1 MKTKSSLA
9 VYITIALIVPACS
22 GFRPASKS
30 SVPAAGKQGPAI
42 RVLLSEGLSRAE
54 IKTDGALSV
63 RGPGGLS
70 LFHQGEAGSI
80 TISREQSSLFI
91 RQEPGGNVSSSD
103 LEVYLIPDRN
113 TLLSVDGI
121 TYRGRIEVYPAGNG
135 LQVINV
141 LGLEQYLE
149 GVVPHE
155 LGNPGPHGYAAL
167 EAQAVAARTYAMSR
181 MRIRQSQPFDVYASV
196 QDQVYQGTKGAFELA
211 SSAIEKTR
219 GKVLDY
225 NGELVQA
232 YYCANC
238 GGHTSDIRRVW
249 PNRQPAPYL
258 TGVRDR
264 AAVSKE
270 TCCREGRR
278 FRWRY
283 SFSGRE
289 LGEIIRRTLPRELD
303 IPANSIGSL
312 RDLRILE
319 RSASGRVSAIE
330 IVTDGG
336 IFRVSGDRI
345 RWVFMIDLDRGQILR
360 STLFDID
367 KTMDGGTISF
377 VTFSGGGNGHG
388 VGMCQDGAIGM
399 AKSGY
404 TYKMILTHYY
414 PGCRIVSSY

>member
-1 MKTKSSLA
+1 MKPKASLA
-9 VYITIALIVPACS
+9 VYIMIALILPACS
-22 GFRPASKS
+22 GIRPASKATI
-30 SVPAAGKQGPAI
+30 PAARKQGPEI
-42 RVLLSEGLSRAE
+42 RVLLSEGRSRVE
-54 IKTDGALSV
+54 IKTDGPLSV

-70 LFHQGEAGSI
+70 LLRQAEAGSI
-80 TISREQSSLFI
+80 TVSREQSSLYI
-91 RQEPGGNVSSSD
+91 RQEPGGNVSASE
-103 LEVYLIPDRN
+103 LEVYLIPERN

-121 TYRGRIEVYPAGNG
+121 AYHGRIELHPAGNG

-155 LGNPGPHGYAAL
+155 LGNPGPHGFAAL

-181 MRIRQSQPFDVYASV
+181 IRARRNMLFDVYASV
-196 QDQVYQGTKGAFELA
+196 QDQVYQGTKGSFELA
-211 SSAIEKTR
+211 GSAIQKTR

-225 NGELVQA
+225 NGELVYA

-249 PNRQPAPYL
+249 PDREPAPYL
-258 TGVRDR
+258 TGIRDR
-264 AAVSKE
+264 AAPSKA

-289 LGEIIRRTLPRELD
+289 LGEIIRRTLPRELN
-303 IPANSIGSL
+303 IPAESIGSL

-319 RSASGRVSAIE
+319 RSASGRVAAVE
-330 IVTDGG
+330 IITDGG
-336 IFRVSGDRI
+336 VFRVSGDRI
-345 RWVFMIDLDRGQILR
+345 RWVFMIDVDRGQILR
-360 STLFDID
+360 STLFDLE
-367 KTMDGGTISF
+367 KSMDGGTISF
-377 VTFSGGGNGHG
+377 VTFIGGGNGHG

-404 TYKMILTHYY
+404 TYKMILSHYY
-414 PGCRIVSSY
+414 PGCRTVSSY